1 MAPTII
7 HPRESTRFTG
17 SALYLNPTPVRGDG
31 IYLNPTGGMIG
42 IPNVVTKM
50 LEFGTKHSGLI
61 KDGVASIAQAATAI
75 GDLKR
80 ASDDARKLA
89 EITKIRKDKQVQS
102 TLTDHERSL
111 IEDAIKSVKEG
122 SGLKRF

>member
-7 HPRESTRFTG
+7 HPRENTTG
-17 SALYLNPTPVRGDG
+17 SALYLNPSPVRGDG
-31 IYLNPTGGMIG
+31 VYLNPTGGMIG
-42 IPNVVTKM
+42 IPNIVTKI
-50 LEFGTKHSGLI
+50 LEFGDKHSGLI
-61 KDGVASIAQAATAI
+61 KDGVTSIAQAASAI

-89 EITKIRKDKQVQS
+89 EITKIRKEKQVA
-102 TLTDHERSL
+102 LTDQERAL